1 MDNNFIA
8 LLKAMPK
15 PLALGLG
22 IAIALAI
29 LARIL
34 LPALLELLEADLPLR
49 AVTQYLTLAVGWA
62 PVPGVRVGNRGY
74 HWEGPS
80 VHPIGSIL
88 RYPIADWQLYL
99 QC

>member
-49 AVTQYLTLAVGWA
+49 TVTQYLALAVGWA
-62 PVPGVRVGNRGY
+62 PVPGGVTVFLFYLWKAILDARRDNR
-74 HWEGPS
+74 PK
-80 VHPIGSIL
+80 
-88 RYPIADWQLYL
+88 
-99 QC
+99 

>member
-22 IAIALAI
+22 TAIARAI

-34 LPALLELLEADLPLR
+34 LPALLELLEAGLPLR
-49 AVTQYLTLAVGWA
+49 AVTRYLTLAVGWS
-62 PVPGVRVGNRGY
+62 PVPGGVTMFLFYPWKAILDARRDNR
-74 HWEGPS
+74 PK
-80 VHPIGSIL
+80 
-88 RYPIADWQLYL
+88 
-99 QC
+99 

>member
-1 MDNNFIA
+1 MDHNFIA

-22 IAIALAI
+22 TAIARAI

-62 PVPGVRVGNRGY
+62 PIPGVRVGNPVY
-74 HWEGPS
+74 
-80 VHPIGSIL
+80 
-88 RYPIADWQLYL
+88 Y
-99 QC
+99 